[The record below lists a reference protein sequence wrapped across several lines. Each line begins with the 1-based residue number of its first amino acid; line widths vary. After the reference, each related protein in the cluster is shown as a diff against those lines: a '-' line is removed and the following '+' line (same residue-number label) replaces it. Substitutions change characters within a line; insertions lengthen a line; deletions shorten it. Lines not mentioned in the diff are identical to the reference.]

1 MLSFFCTFAA
11 LMKKLSQLVRN
22 KDFITVRTWLKD
34 TLGRQTLML
43 LSFFVGVFGATVAIV
58 VKNLLHFTSTALSTA
73 FPEAELNY
81 LYLAFP
87 MVGIFLTVLYVKYF
101 VRDNINHG
109 VSIVLNAIIR
119 GKLGMKVK
127 SVHGKEK
134 PHE

>member
-1 MLSFFCTFAA
+1 
-11 LMKKLSQLVRN
+11 MKKLSQLVRN
-22 KDFITVRTWLKD
+22 KDFIAVRSWLKE

-109 VSIVLNAIIR
+109 VSIVLFTFLMCR
-119 GKLGMKVK
+119 GKKTSRLTAISTFHKY
-127 SVHGKEK
+127 SVLYFE
-134 PHE
+134 E